1 MARETD
7 AAADRAVA
15 KEPDPFDA
23 EYDML
28 VHDVKAGVAPR
39 GRLGQA
45 FSRDALGGK
54 SVEYQGLL
62 KNGEKRRFKQRWG
75 EARLEVFKQ
84 QKFKSV
90 VLKREHIQKGTYL
103 PADIIV
109 DKEGGGAL
117 RASALKAA
125 TAYITKCITLRGVWC
140 KYNRMTER

>member
-1 MARETD
+1 MRLARETD

-15 KEPDPFDA
+15 KEPDPFEA

-62 KNGEKRRFKQRWG
+62 KNDEKRRFRQRWG
-75 EARLEVFKQ
+75 EARLEVLKQ

-125 TAYITKCITLRGVWC
+125 TAYITKCITMRGVGAG
-140 KYNRMTER
+140 TTA